1 MKKVLFLAIKDLKI
15 LLSNGGNIFM
25 VLVFPVLFA
34 LFFGA
39 IYSGTGNEPTGIKI
53 AVVNE
58 DKSDFSN
65 SFISQLESEEALK
78 VIPAGRDEAI
88 EQIRKGQIAAS
99 VIIKKGFG
107 DGLEAIFDS
116 NDPKLE
122 IASDPSRKME
132 GGYLQGLIAKAQFK
146 ALGDKFNDR
155 KWMRNQIG
163 SWRNEVKDSNTLD
176 AGQAKLY
183 LSFFDAFDT
192 LVKDANEK
200 NFNRGF
206 KGDLLNFAKL
216 DVSRE
221 YHGPATA
228 FQITFPQAMLWGILM
243 CTTTFAI
250 SIVKERTH
258 GTFERL
264 RVGPIRRAHILGGK
278 GLACFMTCLF
288 ITSVL
293 YTGAKLIF
301 KMPVNSLLLFV
312 PAAICTLLCFVG
324 IMMFVCTLGRTEQ
337 SVAGAGWAILMIMAM
352 CGGGMIPLAFM
363 PSWLRHFSHIS
374 PVKWGILAIEGAV
387 WRKFTPAELLTPC
400 LILLAFGAAAFL
412 LGVFMLRRQEK

>member
-1 MKKVLFLAIKDLKI
+1 
-15 LLSNGGNIFM
+15 M
-25 VLVFPVLFA
+25 VLAFPVLFA

-39 IYSGTGNEPTGIKI
+39 IYSSAGNEPTGIKI

-58 DKSDFSN
+58 DNSEFSN
-65 SFISQLESEEALK
+65 SYISKLESEEALK
-78 VIPAGRDEAI
+78 VTRAGRDEAI
-88 EQIRKGQIAAS
+88 EQIRKGQIAAA

-107 DGLEAIFDS
+107 NGLEEMFNSD
-116 NDPKLE
+116 DPKLE

-132 GGYLQGLIAKAQFK
+132 GGYLQGLLAKAQFK
-146 ALGDKFNDR
+146 LLGDKFTDR
-155 KWMRNQIG
+155 SWMRQQIKLWQG
-163 SWRNEVKDSNTLD
+163 DVKSSKTIDT
-176 AGQAKLY
+176 GQMNLY
-183 LSFFDAFDT
+183 TNFFNSFDALLKDVNENDYKKGFD
-192 LVKDANEK
+192 
-200 NFNRGF
+200 
-206 KGDLLNFAKL
+206 GDMLNFAKL

-264 RVGPIRRAHILGGK
+264 RVGPIGRAHILGGK
-278 GLACFMTCLF
+278 GLACFTTCLF

-293 YTGAKLIF
+293 YASAKLIF
-301 KMPVNSLLLFV
+301 KMPVNSLPLFV
-312 PAAICTLLCFVG
+312 PAVICTLLCFVG

-352 CGGGMIPLAFM
+352 LGGGMMPLAFM

-374 PVKWGILAIEGAV
+374 PVKWSILAIEGAI
-387 WRKFTPAELLTPC
+387 WRKFTPTEMLTPC
-400 LILLAFGAAAFL
+400 LILLAIGAAAFL
-412 LGVFMLRRQEK
+412 LGVFSLRKQDK